1 MSTGLFDSPSLPLE
15 RHLRSV
21 SGDETYRSL
30 SGAAIAAVCVAVLS
44 PLAFLN
50 WSLVAVPFMGLV
62 LAGVALRDVRQRSEA
77 VTGLGL
83 ARGAMIASGLVLA
96 TAITTHAITYVN
108 ELPEGFQR
116 VHYGLLQPLP
126 GDPPTAIPETATEL
140 NGKDVLLKGYMYPGS
155 RQRGITEFVLCR
167 DQGDCCFGGD
177 PKLTDRVLVRIADPA
192 RAVDYTQSL
201 VKIAGRFR
209 VEPAGAPELGG
220 GVIYHI
226 DNAVAR

>member
-1 MSTGLFDSPSLPLE
+1 MSTGLFDSPTLPFD
-15 RHLRSV
+15 RRAQPASDV
-21 SGDETYRSL
+21 ETYRSL

-44 PLAFLN
+44 PLAFLS

-62 LAGVALRDVRQRSEA
+62 LAGVALRDVSQRSEA

-83 ARGAMIASGLVLA
+83 ARGAMAGSVVILAAS
-96 TAITTHAITYVN
+96 ITTHAITYVT
-108 ELPEGFQR
+108 ELPEGFER
-116 VHYGLLQPLP
+116 VHYGMLQPLP
-126 GDPPTAIPETATEL
+126 GDPPTAIPETATSL

-177 PKLTDRVLVRIADPA
+177 PKLTDRVLVRIADPKHA
-192 RAVDYTQSL
+192 LEYTQRL

-226 DNAVAR
+226 DDAFSR

>member
-1 MSTGLFDSPSLPLE
+1 MSTGLFDSPPLPLD
-15 RHLRSV
+15 RHVRPAL
-21 SGDETYRSL
+21 DEETYRSL

-50 WSLVAVPFMGLV
+50 WSLVAVPFMGLI

-83 ARGAMIASGLVLA
+83 ARGAMAGSAVILAAAVASH
-96 TAITTHAITYVN
+96 TITYVN
-108 ELPEGFQR
+108 ELPEGFER

-126 GDPPTAIPETATEL
+126 GDPPTAIPETATKL

-177 PKLTDRVLVRIADPA
+177 PKLTDRVLVRIADPKDA
-192 RAVDYTQSL
+192 IDYTQQL

-226 DNAVAR
+226 DNAFSR

>member
-1 MSTGLFDSPSLPLE
+1 MSTGLFDSPTLPLD
-15 RHLRSV
+15 RHLQSI
-21 SGDETYRSL
+21 GDDDTYRSL

-44 PLAFLN
+44 PLAFLT
-50 WSLVAVPFMGLV
+50 WSLVVVPVMGLV
-62 LAGVALRDVRQRSEA
+62 LALVALRDVRQRSDA

-83 ARGAMIASGLVLA
+83 ARGAMAGAAVILVAS
-96 TAITTHAITYVN
+96 ITTHTITYVK
-108 ELPEGFQR
+108 ELPEGFTR

-126 GDPPTAIPETATEL
+126 GDPPTAIPESATEL

-177 PKLTDRVLVRIADPA
+177 PKLTDRVLVRIADPKKA
-192 RAVDYTQSL
+192 IDYTQSL

-226 DNAVAR
+226 DDAVPR

>member
-1 MSTGLFDSPSLPLE
+1 MSTGLFDSPPLPLD
-15 RHLRSV
+15 RHLRTV
-21 SGDETYRSL
+21 SDDETYRSL
-30 SGAAIAAVCVAVLS
+30 SGAAIAAVCVTVLA

-50 WSLVAVPFMGLV
+50 WSLVAVPFIGLV
-62 LAGVALRDVRQRSEA
+62 LAGVALRDVTQRSEA

-83 ARGAMIASGLVLA
+83 ARGALAGSAVMLAAAVAS
-96 TAITTHAITYVN
+96 HAITYVN
-108 ELPEGFQR
+108 ELPEGFER

-126 GDPPTAIPETATEL
+126 GDPPTAIPETATDL
-140 NGKDVLLKGYMYPGS
+140 NGKDVLLKGYMYPGG

-177 PKLTDRVLVRIADPA
+177 PKLTDRVLVRIADPDDA
-192 RAVDYTQSL
+192 LEYTQRL

-226 DNAVAR
+226 DNAAAR

>member
-1 MSTGLFDSPSLPLE
+1 MSTGLFDSPTLPLD
-15 RHLRSV
+15 RHLHTV
-21 SGDETYRSL
+21 SDDESYRSL
-30 SGAAIAAVCVAVLS
+30 SGAAIAAICVAVLS

-62 LAGVALRDVRQRSEA
+62 LSGVALRDIRQRSEA

-83 ARGAMIASGLVLA
+83 AWGALIGSGLVLA
-96 TAITTHAITYVN
+96 ASIATHTITFVN

-126 GDPPTAIPETATEL
+126 GDPPTAIPETAIEL
-140 NGKDVLLKGYMYPGS
+140 HGKDVLLKGYMYPGS

-177 PKLTDRVLVRIADPA
+177 PKLTDRVLVRLADPKNA
-192 RAVDYTQSL
+192 LDYTQRL

-226 DNAVAR
+226 DNAVSR

>member
-1 MSTGLFDSPSLPLE
+1 
-15 RHLRSV
+15 
-21 SGDETYRSL
+21 
-30 SGAAIAAVCVAVLS
+30 VAVLS

-50 WSLVAVPFMGLV
+50 WSLVAVPVIGLV
-62 LAGVALRDVRQRSEA
+62 LAGVALRDVTHRSEA

-83 ARGAMIASGLVLA
+83 ARGAMAGSAVVLA
-96 TAITTHAITYVN
+96 AAVASHAITYVN
-108 ELPEGFQR
+108 ELPEGFER

-126 GDPPTAIPETATEL
+126 GDPPTAIPETATDL
-140 NGKDVLLKGYMYPGS
+140 DGKDILLKGYMYPGA

-177 PKLTDRVLVRIADPA
+177 PKLTDRVLVPIADPDKA
-192 RAVDYTQSL
+192 LEYTQRL

-226 DNAVAR
+226 DDAVAR